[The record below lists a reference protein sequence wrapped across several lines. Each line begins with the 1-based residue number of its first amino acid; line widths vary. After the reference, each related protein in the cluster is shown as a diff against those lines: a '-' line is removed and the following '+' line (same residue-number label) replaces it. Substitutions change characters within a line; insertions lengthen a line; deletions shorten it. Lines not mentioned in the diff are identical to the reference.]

1 MARSARWRS
10 YQHIPRLNIFLE
22 IESTQCVI
30 ERIQNQGSFID
41 APTRI
46 ADRVRHAQIPP
57 RLEFTSDVYHSVLLD
72 TRAIEKFRLGAAS
85 IVEDL

>member
-10 YQHIPRLNIFLE
+10 YQHIPRLNNFLE
-22 IESTQCVI
+22 IGPTQCVI

-46 ADRVRHAQIPP
+46 ADRVRLCANIP

-72 TRAIEKFRLGAAS
+72 TRAIEKFRLGATS
-85 IVEDL
+85 TVEDL